1 MHRPLRH
8 LLGAALAL
16 PLLAAIAAVAQT
28 EQTGEPT
35 QPDPGQVFEGST
47 SIQLI
52 EVPVRVL
59 QRGEPL
65 RGLTKED
72 FEIFDN
78 GERREISGF
87 EIVDATAEWVPET
100 LPTGDVLPPQER
112 RNFLF
117 LFDFAYGGLGMIDA
131 RRRLIESAEA
141 VRTMIE
147 TELHPSDRIAIAFF
161 SSLRGLKVV
170 ADFTRDRE
178 PVMMAMHA
186 IDLILDAKPKLIKQ
200 ELDGW
205 ALLGPDLE
213 GREAKTPLGPN
224 RPSLDDLISEARNWG
239 QRGDPFLQHDNIV
252 KHFTWGVREF
262 TERHADLPGM
272 NYMVLISRGV
282 LYGDTQERVRSLLQ
296 EMFRDL
302 RQQNWSIQAIDT
314 GGLGFGRDS
323 LVQLTSE
330 TGGRLFTN
338 SRDFDLLLTEVAET
352 TSVTYMLAFQVE
364 DLPEDGAYHK
374 IEVRL
379 VDGPEKAQLSHRP
392 GYYAPGMIE
401 PLWERSRTSPAP
413 IDR

>member
-1 MHRPLRH
+1 MSRPCLH
-8 LLGAALAL
+8 CFVCVLLTMSVTS
-16 PLLAAIAAVAQT
+16 AVIAQT
-28 EQTGEPT
+28 EPADA
-35 QPDPGQVFEGST
+35 DPSQGFEDST

-59 QRGEPL
+59 QRGAAV
-65 RGLTKED
+65 RGLTSAN
-72 FEIFDN
+72 FEIYDN
-78 GERREISGF
+78 GERREITGF
-87 EIVDATAEWVPET
+87 EIVDATADWVPET
-100 LPTGDVLPPQER
+100 LSTGDVLPPQER

-117 LFDFAYGGLGMIDA
+117 LFDFAYGGDGMIDA
-131 RRRLIESAEA
+131 RRRLIESAAA

-147 TELHPSDRIAIAFF
+147 TELSPSDRIAIAFF
-161 SSLRGLKVV
+161 SSLRGLKVI
-170 ADFTRDRE
+170 ADFTRERE
-178 PVMMAMHA
+178 PVLMAMHA
-186 IDLILDAKPKLIKQ
+186 LDLILDAKPKLIRQ
-200 ELDGW
+200 ELDSW

-213 GREAKTPLGPN
+213 GRQAMTPEGPN
-224 RPSLDDLISEARNWG
+224 RPSLDDLVAEARNWA
-239 QRGDPFLQHDNIV
+239 QRGDPYLQHDNVV

-282 LYGDTQERVRSLLQ
+282 LYGDTQERVLSLLQ

-323 LVQLTSE
+323 LTLLTHE

-338 SRDFDLLLTEVAET
+338 SRDFDLLLTEVAKT

-364 DLPEDGAYHK
+364 NLPENGAYHK
-374 IEVRL
+374 LDVRL
-379 VDGPEKAQLSHRP
+379 VDGPAKARLSHRP

-401 PLWERSRTSPAP
+401 PKWNRSRSVPASPIEP
-413 IDR
+413 